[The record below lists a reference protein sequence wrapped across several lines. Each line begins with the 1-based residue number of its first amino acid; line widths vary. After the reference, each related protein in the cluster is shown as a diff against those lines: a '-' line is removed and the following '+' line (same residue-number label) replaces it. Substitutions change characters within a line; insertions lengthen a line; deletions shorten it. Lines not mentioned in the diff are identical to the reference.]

1 LAYLTVWVMAV
12 LTSSA
17 ALEQF
22 LTEVRRLAPQAR
34 LLLFGSQARQQA
46 TPDSDYDLLII
57 LPQADPAL
65 KEVVA
70 ELSAQLLVDEGILI
84 SAFVMSEAELER
96 LRFEPFIQNA
106 LREGIALP

>member
-1 LAYLTVWVMAV
+1 MAV

-65 KEVVA
+65 KEAVA

-106 LREGIALP
+106 LREGISLP

>member
-1 LAYLTVWVMAV
+1 MAV

-65 KEVVA
+65 KEVRSGA
-70 ELSAQLLVDEGILI
+70 ERPAACGRGDLDLGFCDER
-84 SAFVMSEAELER
+84 SRTRAA
-96 LRFEPFIQNA
+96 A
-106 LREGIALP
+106 L